1 MVESNNLTSEEI
13 AKINKKFDS
22 FNIIDETI
30 KQRQFNI
37 DKLQEFK
44 KVINKTKKNRKKL
57 FHLRRINNNKDKK
70 YESDPYKFRAIP
82 KNIKE
87 IMKNLLSEY
96 DISLQTVSF
105 RTNIPF
111 YKLDNFI
118 YKKFHPLD
126 NIDLHNFLK
135 YFNYELN

>member
-1 MVESNNLTSEEI
+1 MVEYNNLTIEEI
-13 AKINKKFDS
+13 SKINQT
-22 FNIIDETI
+22 FNNINSIDETI

-44 KVINKTKKNRKKL
+44 KIIHKTKKNRKKI
-57 FHLRRINNNKDKK
+57 FHLKRINNTKEKIHK
-70 YESDPYKFRAIP
+70 SDPYKFKLIP

-87 IMKNLLSEY
+87 IMKNLLLEY
-96 DISLQTVSF
+96 DTSLQTVSF
-105 RTNIPF
+105 RANIPL
-111 YKLDNFI
+111 YKLYNFI

-126 NIDLHNFLK
+126 NIDLHKFLK

>member
-13 AKINKKFDS
+13 SKINQKFNN
-22 FNIIDETI
+22 FNSIDETI

-44 KVINKTKKNRKKL
+44 KVIYKTKKNRKKI
-57 FHLRRINNNKDKK
+57 FHLKRINNTKEKINNL
-70 YESDPYKFRAIP
+70 DPYKFKLIP

-87 IMKNLLSEY
+87 IMKNLMLEY
-96 DISLQTVSF
+96 DTSLQTVAF
-105 RTNIPF
+105 RTNIPL
-111 YKLDNFI
+111 YKLHNFI

-126 NIDLHNFLK
+126 NVDLHKFLK

>member
-1 MVESNNLTSEEI
+1 MVESNNLTIEEI
-13 AKINKKFDS
+13 NKINQT
-22 FNIIDETI
+22 FNNFNSVDETI

-44 KVINKTKKNRKKL
+44 KVIHKTKKNRKKI
-57 FHLRRINNNKDKK
+57 FHLKRINNTKEKIYK
-70 YESDPYKFRAIP
+70 SDPYKFKLIP

-87 IMKNLLSEY
+87 IMKKLILEY
-96 DISLQTVSF
+96 DTSLQTVSF

-118 YKKFHPLD
+118 NRKIYYLD
-126 NIDLHNFLK
+126 NVDLYKFLK